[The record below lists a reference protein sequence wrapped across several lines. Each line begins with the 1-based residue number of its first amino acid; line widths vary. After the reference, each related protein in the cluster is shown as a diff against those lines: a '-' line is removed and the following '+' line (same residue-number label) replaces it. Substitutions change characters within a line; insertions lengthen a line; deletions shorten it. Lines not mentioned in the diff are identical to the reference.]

1 MPIRMKKLLSIP
13 VILAVVLTVAGAMWL
28 YQRYVYQQN
37 EARGYCTEADKILSE
52 EEMRRRIMV
61 SYIKETIQRDI
72 ETTSYNQEL
81 SFYISKYNLN
91 SGEEIIKIMQNSKVT
106 QSLEENFGV
115 VAAAYMSEYRDVV
128 YRDPVK
134 LQSPQQIYRLVNRHA
149 EADRRY
155 LDRLSGEY
163 SFIIQWDDRIII
175 MPKSLISRID
185 SKTYS
190 MAFFS
195 LEVACCDADYI
206 ETELED
212 QKDKEHYFTKEG
224 KTLIYVEPKIN
235 IDEIDGDTIDDISIS
250 DAYDKVIL
258 ANAEQ
263 VRDRYLYSNAE
274 SLRSVVG
281 TIPRLKTRVVTACGD
296 LQPLERE
303 ISAKRIEQD
312 IFKWLRKVHLKLTT
326 SPQ

>member
-1 MPIRMKKLLSIP
+1 MLIVM
-13 VILAVVLTVAGAMWL
+13 GAIWL
-28 YQRYVYQQN
+28 YQHDVYQQN
-37 EARGYCTEADKILSE
+37 EARGYCTEADQFLSE

-91 SGEEIIKIMQNSKVT
+91 SGEGIIKVMRNSKLT

-115 VAAAYMSEYRDVV
+115 IAAAYMSEYRDVV

-134 LQSPQQIYRLVNRHA
+134 LQSPLQIYRLVNRHA
-149 EADRRY
+149 EVDRHY
-155 LDRLSGEY
+155 LDNLSDDY

-212 QKDKEHYFTKEG
+212 QKYKERYFIKEG
-224 KTLIYVEPKIN
+224 EPLIYAEPKISV
-235 IDEIDGDTIDDISIS
+235 DDIDGSAIDGVFVSK
-250 DAYDKVIL
+250 AYDKVIL
-258 ANAEQ
+258 TNADQ
-263 VRDRYLYSNAE
+263 VRDMHIYSNTAN
-274 SLRSVVG
+274 LRSVLVG
-281 TIPRLKTRVVTACGD
+281 DPMLKIRTVTACGD
-296 LQPLERE
+296 LQPLKRE

>member
-1 MPIRMKKLLSIP
+1 MKKLLSIP

-52 EEMRRRIMV
+52 EEMRHRIMV
-61 SYIKETIQRDI
+61 SYIKETVERDI
-72 ETTSYNQEL
+72 ETTSANHEIY
-81 SFYISKYNLN
+81 FYISKYNLN
-91 SGEEIIKIMQNSKVT
+91 DSEKIIKTMQNSKLQ
-106 QSLEENFGV
+106 QSFEENFGV
-115 VAAAYMSEYRDVV
+115 VAAAYMSEYRDLV

-134 LQSPQQIYRLVNRHA
+134 LQAPQHIYRFVSRHA
-149 EADRRY
+149 EVNRRY
-155 LDRLSGEY
+155 LDNLPSDY
-163 SFIIQWDDRIII
+163 SFIYQSGDSATIA
-175 MPKSLISRID
+175 PESLTRRID

-195 LEVACCDADYI
+195 LEVACCDSDYI

-212 QKDKEHYFTKEG
+212 QKDKERYFMKEG
-224 KTLIYVEPKIN
+224 KTPIYIEPKIN
-235 IDEIDGDTIDDISIS
+235 IDEVDGNVINNIFIS
-250 DAYDKVIL
+250 DAYSKVIL
-258 ANAEQ
+258 SNSEQ
-263 VRDRYLYSNAE
+263 IRDMYVYSNTAR
-274 SLRSVVG
+274 LRSILVRRP
-281 TIPRLKTRVVTACGD
+281 ILKTRTVTACGD

-303 ISAKRIEQD
+303 ISAKQIEQD